1 MSAGREWQLGVEGKP
16 SPGRDVD
23 CIILSMILVMAF
35 GLHQQAE
42 RSLSYAVLATL

>member
-16 SPGRDVD
+16 SLGRDVD
-23 CIILSMILVMAF
+23 CIILSMIPMMAF

-42 RSLSYAVLATL
+42 CSRSYTVLATL